1 MRIRRV
7 LPAAHRRPTGVEPGV
22 PQDAAGDASG
32 LDRLQPRAE
41 RRNVLSEP
49 AGIDASR
56 PGWLRTSRPRSG
68 LSAAIDQRIPWS
80 ARRRSFDRRN
90 LGVRWPSMEDDLVL
104 LDRWCAGDKLAGNEL
119 FLRHFEALYRFFEH
133 KTDGDIDDLVQETF
147 LACVRGRETFR
158 RQSSFRTYLF
168 AIARHVLLAY
178 WRRRAS
184 SRQTLDFDEISVASL
199 STSAG
204 TRLVKRQDRAALLA
218 ALRELPLDQ
227 QLLLEM
233 YYWQELDRSQLA
245 EVFDVEE
252 ATIGSRLFRAR
263 KQLQDT
269 LGTESAPPGRPLEQF
284 DDWAR
289 RQRTDTQ

>member
-1 MRIRRV
+1 M
-7 LPAAHRRPTGVEPGV
+7 
-22 PQDAAGDASG
+22 D
-32 LDRLQPRAE
+32 
-41 RRNVLSEP
+41 
-49 AGIDASR
+49 
-56 PGWLRTSRPRSG
+56 
-68 LSAAIDQRIPWS
+68 
-80 ARRRSFDRRN
+80 
-90 LGVRWPSMEDDLVL
+90 DDLVL
-104 LDRWCAGDKLAGNEL
+104 LDRWCAGDKTAGNEL
-119 FLRHFEALYRFFEH
+119 FRRHFEPVYRFFEH
-133 KTDGDIDDLVQETF
+133 KTNGDIDDLVQETF
-147 LACVRGRETFR
+147 LACLRGRETFR

-168 AIARHVLLAY
+168 AIARNVLLAY

-184 SRQTLDFDEISVASL
+184 NRQTLDFDEISVASL

-204 TRLVKRQDRAALLA
+204 TRLARRQDRAALLA

-233 YYWQELDRSQLA
+233 YYWQELDRGQLA

-269 LGTESAPPGRPLEQF
+269 LGAETAPTVRPAEQF

-289 RQRTDTQ
+289 RQRADLP